1 MCRCLCELASVCA
14 SLVCVSLH
22 VCLDVCIPVYL
33 YVYQEWIET
42 AYDTPVKKVN
52 TCNYEG
58 KIIRRTGNKGYYKR
72 PDYKVAYIYLEN
84 KWAPPA
90 GNQ

>member
-1 MCRCLCELASVCA
+1 MCTCLCELASVCA
-14 SLVCVSLH
+14 SLVCVSLPC
-22 VCLDVCIPVYL
+22 VSSCVYTGIPVH
-33 YVYQEWIET
+33 QEWIET

-58 KIIRRTGNKGYYKR
+58 KIIRRTGNRGYYKR

-84 KWAPPA
+84 KWAPPT